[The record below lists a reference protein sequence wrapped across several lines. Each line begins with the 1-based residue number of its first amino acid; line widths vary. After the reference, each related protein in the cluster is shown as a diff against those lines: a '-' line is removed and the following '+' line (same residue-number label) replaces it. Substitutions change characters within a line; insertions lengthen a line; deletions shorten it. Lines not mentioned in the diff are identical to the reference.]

1 MAFYNLES
9 CFSLFLGN
17 EENNETRNDDSISFP
32 LRVLKRTERTS
43 TFNNLGDR
51 SKYICIPHKV
61 KEAGIHFVWEYQK
74 GIPLHVPENMGFL
87 HHYRNGCELHNGD
100 AKKNCGDEKHESDK
114 HLHKFKLKLL
124 KNVESVWRKVSK
136 NCNLNHLWKHGSS

>member
-1 MAFYNLES
+1 M
-9 CFSLFLGN
+9 
-17 EENNETRNDDSISFP
+17 
-32 LRVLKRTERTS
+32 
-43 TFNNLGDR
+43 
-51 SKYICIPHKV
+51 
-61 KEAGIHFVWEYQK
+61 WEYQK

-87 HHYRNGCELHNGD
+87 HHYRNSRESHKGD